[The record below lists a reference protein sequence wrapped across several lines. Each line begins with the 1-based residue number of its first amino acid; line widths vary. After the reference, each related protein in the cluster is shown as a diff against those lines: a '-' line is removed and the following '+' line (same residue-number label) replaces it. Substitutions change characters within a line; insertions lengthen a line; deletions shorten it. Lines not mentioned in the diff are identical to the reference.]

1 MEEPKLVKSKKGRKE
16 NMTREISLFNP
27 KTINSRYIRKISKSE
42 KFISDL
48 MLYIHRSFLDDYC
61 RTREFKIS
69 KVLEKCYEH
78 LESKKE
84 GKRKVVEYIE
94 VNAKCK
100 LPWTDRE
107 LKKAQESVIQLLKEY

>member
-1 MEEPKLVKSKKGRKE
+1 MKSKKGRKE
-16 NMTREISLFNP
+16 NLTREISLFNP
-27 KTINSRYIRKISKSE
+27 KTINSRYIRKISRSE

-78 LESKKE
+78 LESKKD
-84 GKRKVVEYIE
+84 GKKKVVEYIE
-94 VNAKCK
+94 INAKCK

-107 LKKAQESVIQLLKEY
+107 LKKAQESVI